1 MARWCPPPARHKGV
15 ALALADGISSSRVSQ
30 VASAAA
36 VRSFLEDYYGTA
48 ETWTVRRA
56 VLEATNAWLH
66 AQTRRS
72 DARFD
77 PDRGYVC
84 TFSALILKGREA
96 TCCMWATAAST
107 ACIPRRWKP

>member
-1 MARWCPPPARHKGV
+1 MPQELRVSIGQHSLAGPKPVNQDFHGAVVPTGPGSPQGV

-56 VLEATNAWLH
+56 GQCVLEATNAWLH

-77 PDRGYVC
+77 R
-84 TFSALILKGREA
+84 
-96 TCCMWATAAST
+96 TAAMS
-107 ACIPRRWKP
+107 APSAR